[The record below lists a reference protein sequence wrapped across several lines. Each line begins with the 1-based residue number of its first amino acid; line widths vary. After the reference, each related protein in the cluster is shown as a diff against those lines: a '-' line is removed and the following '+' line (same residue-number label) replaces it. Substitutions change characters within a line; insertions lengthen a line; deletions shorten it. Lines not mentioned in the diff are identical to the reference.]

1 MIITNRTRTYG
12 SATLESFKGSDD
24 YERKEKWSRAKP
36 FEMTKASLDSKLV
49 ELAVY
54 DGAVYDGNGDKTGKY
69 TEFKNKKVYALWF
82 VDGCKYRPSADDYD
96 KWDGHIL
103 LDLDKLS
110 SANSKMIYGL
120 LAGNM
125 PEWAELLKHSGSGSI
140 HILCKTQV
148 TAEQKTKRNFQIAF
162 DTFSI
167 LLNNLLDEN
176 GLKTVKPDSAPRNIT
191 QCMALWKTE
200 YVLNEDNTFN
210 VFDTTEYSE
219 AEQAY
224 QVQEQKQKALD
235 IMNNNEHKIKNT
247 GSAEFKFVYD
257 TKDAVQRLWQPD
269 GLDHASYEYRFPIVV
284 ALYTLG
290 VDENETY
297 HLCQY
302 GFRAEDMDEV
312 RRYYGT
318 AKTQG
323 YDVYTERNLNLLKDY
338 LQSCNIQYSIKPI
351 IKVDAAIRPL
361 NEINYNETINLER
374 NEYLM
379 GNFIKEC
386 QMMKLLRK
394 TDKDI
399 IYIYSA
405 PSTGKT
411 EMVKWLMTKEG
422 KRVCYICGRNTVLEG
437 KFHGMDVTRCYGKY
451 AKDADLEDKSKSL
464 IASLNWF
471 VANANDVLTGGFDY
485 VIADEIHLADE
496 AFRKEVMISLLRII
510 EKFNTKSGTKLILMT
525 GTPSIEVNYL
535 NKERT
540 CFVKV
545 VKEGLFPYDI
555 TPVIASNYATAV
567 EIMIEDVKRWVGEN
581 RKAFI
586 VENDTKRNAVL
597 TDYLNNSGIRLVDF
611 NRKNKTSEEVRY
623 VVEKARIPDGYDGI
637 ILTSYMG
644 VGNEIKDNHKWQVFF
659 LPSPINNF
667 KSNEIEQFAKR
678 IRHKS
683 LSARIYYYG
692 SSLAS
697 NFIDREKALED
708 KGSLTH
714 KKYQELLKIKDIEEF
729 DDVRNIIDIRK
740 AEDRYMLY
748 TYQSDLYERGAC
760 TVLSLLNSEY
770 GWQVNECE
778 DYPQTVNDLL
788 SESRKRITE
797 VERERFVQAVK
808 DMYMRYAFTDAATED
823 KPNEPLRR
831 IACGLDDYE
840 ESTQIEG
847 EDIFSMRLVKQ
858 YLFYSDYHRQLA
870 KDVLDFG
877 GEALCAYQ
885 MAIDPNS
892 NVTLLDVRR
901 VLNAKRLYDKF
912 GDKAPMLFK
921 SISTHLHSSRYPFNR
936 NTLTRE
942 HKAQLVAYISSLFPT
957 KPMAVSTD
965 IANLVVA
972 LGYRDKGSGSL
983 QFDLVDFYAEGSIL
997 LCLERL
1003 EQGKVERIRQQK
1015 REYKRRRKE

>member
-148 TAEQKTKRNFQIAF
+148 TAEQKTKRNFQVAF
-162 DTFSI
+162 DAFSR

-176 GLKTVKPDSAPRNIT
+176 GLKTVKPDSASRNIT

-210 VFDTTEYSE
+210 VFNTEEYAS

-224 QVQEQKQKALD
+224 QVLEQKQNALD
-235 IMNNNEHKIKNT
+235 IMNDNESKIRNT
-247 GSAEFKFVYD
+247 GSAEFKFVYN

-269 GLDHASYEYRFPIVV
+269 GLDHATYEYRFPVVV

-290 VDENETY
+290 VSEDDTY
-297 HLCQY
+297 NLCQF
-302 GFRAEDMDEV
+302 GFRQEDMDEV

-323 YDVYTERNLNLLKDY
+323 YDVYLEHNLNLLKDY
-338 LQSCNIQYSIKPI
+338 LEACNIHYSIKPV
-351 IKVDAAIRPL
+351 IKVDSAVRPL
-361 NEINYNETINLER
+361 NGINYDETISLGR
-374 NEYLM
+374 DEYLM
-379 GNFIKEC
+379 GNFLKES

-394 TDKDI
+394 TDKNI

-411 EMVKWLMTKEG
+411 EMVKWLTSKEG

-451 AKDADLEDKSKSL
+451 AKEADLDDKSKSL

-471 VANANDVLTGGFDY
+471 VSNANDVLTGGFDY

-496 AFRKEVMISLLRII
+496 AFRKEVMISLLRIV

-535 NKERT
+535 HKDKT

-545 VKEGLFPYDI
+545 VKEGQYAYDI
-555 TPVIASNYATAV
+555 TPVIASNYASAA
-567 EIMIEDVKRWVGEN
+567 EIMIEDIKRWVSEH

-597 TDYLNNSGIRLVDF
+597 TDFLNSSGIRLVDF
-611 NRKNKTSEEVRY
+611 NRKNKTNEEVRY
-623 VVEKARIPDGYDGI
+623 VVEKARIPEGYDGI

-644 VGNEIKDNHKWQVFF
+644 VGNEIKDNNEWQVFF

-667 KSNEIEQFAKR
+667 KSSEIEQFAKR

-683 LSARIYYYG
+683 LSAHIYYYG
-692 SSLAS
+692 SSLTS
-697 NFIDREKALED
+697 NFIDREKVLED

-714 KKYQELLKIKDIEEF
+714 KKYQELLKIKDAEEF
-729 DDVRNIIDIRK
+729 DDVRDIIDIRK

-760 TVLSLLNSEY
+760 TVLSLLHSEY
-770 GWQVNECE
+770 GWKVNESE

-788 SESRKRITE
+788 AESRKRITE
-797 VERERFVQAVK
+797 AEREKFIQALK

-823 KPNEPLRR
+823 NPNEHLRR

-870 KDVLDFG
+870 NDVLDFG

-885 MAIDPNS
+885 MAIGANS
-892 NVTLLDVRR
+892 NVTILDVRR

-921 SISTHLHSSRYPFNR
+921 SISTHLLTARYPFNR

-942 HKAQLVAYISSLFPT
+942 YKAQLVAYISSLFPT

-972 LGYRDKGSGSL
+972 LGYRDKQSGTL

-1003 EQGKVERIRQQK
+1003 EQGKVERLRQQK
-1015 REYKRRRKE
+1015 RDYKRRRKE

>member
-12 SATLESFKGSDD
+12 SATLETLKGTND

-36 FEMTKASLDSKLV
+36 FALNKANLDSKLE

-82 VDGCKYRPSADDYD
+82 VDGCDYRPSSDDYN

-191 QCMALWKTE
+191 QCMALWKAE

-210 VFDTTEYSE
+210 VFDTTEYAE

-224 QVQEQKQKALD
+224 QVQVQKQKALD
-235 IMNNNEHKIKNT
+235 IMNNNERKIKNT

-257 TKDAVQRLWQPD
+257 TKDAIQRLWQPY
-269 GLDHASYEYRFPIVV
+269 GLDHATYEYRFPVVV
-284 ALYTLG
+284 ALCTLG

-318 AKTQG
+318 AKTQV

-351 IKVDAAIRPL
+351 IKVDSAVRPL

-411 EMVKWLMTKEG
+411 EMVKWLINKEG

-437 KFHGMDVTRCYGKY
+437 KFHGMDVTRCFGKY

-471 VANANDVLTGGFDY
+471 IANANDVLTGGFDY

-496 AFRKEVMISLLRII
+496 AFRKETMISLLRII

-535 NKERT
+535 DKDKT

-545 VKEGLFPYDI
+545 VKEGQYAYDI
-555 TPVIASNYATAV
+555 TPVIASNYASAA
-567 EIMIEDVKRWVGEN
+567 EIMIEDVKRWVGEH

-597 TDYLNNSGIRLVDF
+597 TDFLNSSGIRLVDF
-611 NRKNKTSEEVRY
+611 NRKNKTNEEVRY
-623 VVEKARIPDGYDGI
+623 VVENAKIPDGYDGI
-637 ILTSYMG
+637 VLTSYMG
-644 VGNEIKDNHKWQVFF
+644 VGNEIKDGNEWHVFF

-678 IRHKS
+678 IRHKN
-683 LSARIYYYG
+683 LSASIYYYG
-692 SSLAS
+692 ASLTS
-697 NFIDREKALED
+697 NYIDREKALED

-714 KKYQELLKIKDIEEF
+714 KKYQELLKIKGIEEF

-760 TVLSLLNSEY
+760 TVLSLLHSEY

-788 SESRKRITE
+788 AESRKRITE
-797 VERERFVQAVK
+797 AERERFVQAVK
-808 DMYMRYAFTDAATED
+808 DMTMRYMDTNAATED
-823 KPNEPLRR
+823 MPNEHLRR

-870 KDVLDFG
+870 NDILDFG

-892 NVTLLDVRR
+892 NVTLLNVRR

-912 GDKAPMLFK
+912 GDKAPVLFK
-921 SISTHLHSSRYPFNR
+921 SISDHLLTARYPFNR

-972 LGYRDKGSGSL
+972 LGYRDKQSGTL

-1015 REYKRRRKE
+1015 REYKRRHKE

>member
-12 SATLESFKGSDD
+12 SATLETFKGSDD

-36 FEMTKASLDSKLV
+36 FVLNKANLDKKFI
-49 ELAVY
+49 ELGVY
-54 DGAVYDGNGDKTGKY
+54 DGTVYDDNGDKTKSY
-69 TEFKNKKVYALWF
+69 SDYKNKFVPGLWF
-82 VDGCKYRPSADDYD
+82 VDDCQYRPTADDYD

-103 LDLDKLS
+103 LDLDKLQP
-110 SANSKMIYGL
+110 AISKMIYGL
-120 LAGNM
+120 LAGDM
-125 PEWAELLKHSGSGSI
+125 PEWAELLKYSGSGSI

-148 TAEQKTKRNFQIAF
+148 TAEQKTRRNFQIAF

-191 QCMALWKTE
+191 QSMALWKTE
-200 YVLNEDNTFN
+200 YVLNEGAVFN
-210 VFDTTEYSE
+210 VFDTEEYAS

-224 QVQEQKQKALD
+224 QVLEQKQNALD
-235 IMNNNEHKIKNT
+235 IMNNNERKIRHT

-257 TKDAVQRLWQPD
+257 TTAAVQRLWQPD
-269 GLDHASYEYRFPIVV
+269 GSDHANYDYRFPIVI
-284 ALYTLG
+284 ALFALG
-290 VDENETY
+290 VDENETCR
-297 HLCQY
+297 LCQY

-312 RRYYGT
+312 RRYYRT
-318 AKTQG
+318 AQAQG
-323 YDVYTERNLNLLKDY
+323 YDIYLEHNLYLLKDY
-338 LQSCNIQYSIKPI
+338 LQACNINYSIKPV
-351 IKVDAAIRPL
+351 IKVDSAARPL
-361 NEINYNETINLER
+361 NVIVYDETISLGR
-374 NEYLM
+374 DEYLT
-379 GNFIKEC
+379 GNFLKES

-394 TDKDI
+394 TDKNI

-411 EMVKWLMTKEG
+411 EMAKWLMTKEG

-437 KFHGMDVTRCYGKY
+437 KFHRMNVIRCYGKY
-451 AKDADLEDKSKSL
+451 AKGADLNDRNKSL

-471 VANANDVLTGGFDY
+471 VANAKEVFSGGFDY
-485 VIADEIHLADE
+485 VIADEIHLTDE
-496 AFRKEVMISLLRII
+496 AFRNETMISLLRII
-510 EKFNTKSGTKLILMT
+510 ERFSTHSETKLVLMT

-545 VKEGLFPYDI
+545 VKEGLFSYDI

-623 VVEKARIPDGYDGI
+623 VAEKARIPDGYD
-637 ILTSYMG
+637 
-644 VGNEIKDNHKWQVFF
+644 VGNESKDNHKWQVFF

-692 SSLAS
+692 SSLTS

-808 DMYMRYAFTDAATED
+808 DMYMRYALTDAATED

-847 EDIFSMRLVKQ
+847 EDVFSMRLVKQ

-965 IANLVVA
+965 IASLVVA
-972 LGYRDKGSGSL
+972 LGYRDKGSGTL
-983 QFDLVDFYAEGSIL
+983 RLDLVDFYAEGSIL
-997 LCLERL
+997 KCLERL
-1003 EQGKVERIRQQK
+1003 EQGKAERLRQQK